1 MQVLCINSGLHITKN
16 GLVNDASE
24 FLTESEK
31 YTVIDIVENKLG
43 EVWYVLEEVSSPSK
57 LGSFSDTRFIP
68 CFGKDEEIFNNN
80 KTQIYESITLR

>member
-31 YTVIDIVENKLG
+31 YTVIDIVENKF
-43 EVWYVLEEVSSPSK
+43 YTRKDFFSK
-57 LGSFSDTRFIP
+57 TEKRQTGYNTKRI
-68 CFGKDEEIFNNN
+68 
-80 KTQIYESITLR
+80 